1 MEKYAIVVL
10 GKDNV
15 YYFVLPNG
23 GITSVFIRDVLYD
36 TEEEAREV
44 ADKWQQYC
52 PEIVEYEL

>member
-1 MEKYAIVVL
+1 MEKYAIVFL

-23 GITSVFIRDVLYD
+23 GITSVFIPHVLYN

-44 ADKWQQYC
+44 ADKSIY
-52 PEIVEYEL
+52 PTEIVEYEL